1 MHYRFS
7 GLVACE
13 NDARQICRL
22 LENLNPKPLGCG
34 FTEIDLTKKIWEVDA
49 YFDYV
54 IGSGV
59 IYLLEKLYSV
69 KFYFNEIRYND
80 WIAKV
85 ERKLTPIHLKKFLF
99 MVLTIKKRFHLIK

>member
-13 NDARQICRL
+13 NDARQIFRL

-49 YFDYV
+49 YFD
-54 IGSGV
+54 
-59 IYLLEKLYSV
+59 
-69 KFYFNEIRYND
+69 
-80 WIAKV
+80 
-85 ERKLTPIHLKKFLF
+85 
-99 MVLTIKKRFHLIK
+99 M